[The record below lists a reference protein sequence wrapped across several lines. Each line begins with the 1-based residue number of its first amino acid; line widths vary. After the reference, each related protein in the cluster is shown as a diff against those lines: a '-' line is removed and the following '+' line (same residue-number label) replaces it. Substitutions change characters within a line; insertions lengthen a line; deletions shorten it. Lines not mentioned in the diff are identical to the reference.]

1 MFTKPNEELV
11 AGNHLFCFPQG
22 VLQLLKFRR
31 KILFKEIEMEV
42 WNCINEHD
50 KSGDFRLVASRGF
63 TEEDYEKYI
72 QE

>member
-31 KILFKEIEMEV
+31 KILFEGIEMEV
-42 WNCINEHD
+42 WSCVNEYG
-50 KSGDFRLVASRGF
+50 KRGDFRLVASHGL
-63 TEEDYEKYI
+63 TEEDYERYM

>member
-22 VLQLLKFRR
+22 FLQLLKFRR
-31 KILFKEIEMEV
+31 KILFRGIQMEV
-42 WNCINEHD
+42 WSCVNEHG
-50 KSGDFRLVASRGF
+50 KREDFRLTPPRGF
-63 TEEDYEKYI
+63 TEEDYERYM